1 MQIYVFI
8 EPLPV
13 SETNCRQSLILI
25 PTYFTLIIYW
35 NLSFC
40 VSVKEELIMA
50 IFRQKRDTIG
60 GLVLQIRFGQEK
72 YNVILAKWRKY
83 LNLN

>member
-1 MQIYVFI
+1 
-8 EPLPV
+8 
-13 SETNCRQSLILI
+13 
-25 PTYFTLIIYW
+25 
-35 NLSFC
+35 
-40 VSVKEELIMA
+40 MA

-72 YNVILAKWRKY
+72 YNVILAKWRQY